1 MKFGIF
7 TGLIRYFQLYLEF
20 ELGAEKG
27 HQPEMAGRSLSRARK
42 HILGKSLIW
51 VLGWAAL
58 DWSRTRVGP
67 GHEWRLKRRHSV
79 SVVRCSGAMV
89 LGWVAAGKTVAQPR
103 GGEEHENLTGAREKM
118 W

>member
-27 HQPEMAGRSLSRARK
+27 HQPEMAGRSFSGDRK

-51 VLGWAAL
+51 VLGRAAL
-58 DWSRTRVGP
+58 GWSRTRVGP

-79 SVVRCSGAMV
+79 SGPVFRSNGARV
-89 LGWVAAGKTVAQPR
+89 GG
-103 GGEEHENLTGAREKM
+103 GGENGSSAMGRGRTRESH
-118 W
+118 WR